1 MFPDTPQ
8 YWGVTLIGYYKS
20 GAPMLE
26 VWGDSK
32 IFFIFWKLLEDP
44 PHESIEDLWDS
55 TNKILIQSFL
65 ETIMNIYIYVIK
77 IQFYKKV
84 RDNMKILT
92 LIIDCR
98 LGKVLI
104 VAVLVRRWEGAK
116 KRCSMLICS
125 YITLIYVMENVILL
139 VDPSVIF
146 LVWWISP
153 TSRKVSRL

>member
-1 MFPDTPQ
+1 
-8 YWGVTLIGYYKS
+8 
-20 GAPMLE
+20 
-26 VWGDSK
+26 
-32 IFFIFWKLLEDP
+32 
-44 PHESIEDLWDS
+44 
-55 TNKILIQSFL
+55 
-65 ETIMNIYIYVIK
+65 MNIYIYVIK

-104 VAVLVRRWEGAK
+104 VAALVRRREGAK
-116 KRCSMLICS
+116 KRCSMLICG

-146 LVWWISP
+146 LV
-153 TSRKVSRL
+153 